1 MLDVGIWFLVFVVI
15 VQLYSGAY
23 MPLIRSVTLDP
34 DDMPPRKPQ
43 LILTTTGTRKGSATV
58 RRAATRRA
66 SVAGRRGGF
75 PHPSPSQVPTGSLE
89 TKSQKYQNVQYA
101 LTELGPTVTH
111 VNVIA
116 QGTGNA
122 DRLGYKMRNTALHIR
137 GQFHIPGTGPQ
148 AAVMGY
154 YLVWD
159 KFPNT
164 TLATPTDIFNIDAAA
179 GYDLSNTFP
188 KDKDRFVVLKSY
200 RRKLTASSGAG
211 ANIQL
216 VDNFVK
222 LPNYCVT
229 GFTKGNGNG
238 QIAATQSGALL
249 FIPYGKV
256 VVNGTITTMTLDTTK
271 ELFFAEA

>member
-1 MLDVGIWFLVFVVI
+1 VV
-15 VQLYSGAY
+15 
-23 MPLIRSVTLDP
+23 
-34 DDMPPRKPQ
+34 
-43 LILTTTGTRKGSATV
+43 
-58 RRAATRRA
+58 
-66 SVAGRRGGF
+66 
-75 PHPSPSQVPTGSLE
+75 
-89 TKSQKYQNVQYA
+89 
-101 LTELGPTVTH
+101 
-111 VNVIA
+111 A

-122 DRLGYKMRNTALHIR
+122 DRLGYKMRNTAVHIR
-137 GQFHIPGTGPQ
+137 GQFHIPGDGPQ

-164 TLATPTDIFNIDAAA
+164 ALATPTDIFNIDAAA

-188 KDKDRFVVLKSY
+188 KDKERFVVLKSY
-200 RRKLTASSGAG
+200 RRRLTASSGAG

-216 VDNFVK
+216 VDDFVK
-222 LPNYCVT
+222 LPKSCVT

-256 VVNGTITTMTLDTTK
+256 IVNGTFTTMTLDTTK

>member
-1 MLDVGIWFLVFVVI
+1 
-15 VQLYSGAY
+15 
-23 MPLIRSVTLDP
+23 MPTYRRLPNI
-34 DDMPPRKPQ
+34 
-43 LILTTTGTRKGSATV
+43 ILSDTGGRSATHK
-58 RRAATRRA
+58 RMAKTRRLTRV
-66 SVAGRRGGF
+66 SGRRGGF
-75 PHPSPSQVPTGSLE
+75 PHPRPSVVPTGSLE
-89 TKSQKYQNVQYA
+89 TKSQKYQNVQES
-101 LTELGPTVTH
+101 LTELGSVTH
-111 VNVIA
+111 VNVVA

-122 DRLGYKMRNTALHIR
+122 DRLGYKMRNTAVHIR
-137 GQFHIPGTGPQ
+137 GQFHIPSTGPQ

-154 YLVWD
+154 YMVWD

-164 TLATPTDIFNIDAAA
+164 VLAAASDIFNIDAAA

-188 KDKDRFVVLKSY
+188 KDKERFVVLKSY

-216 VDNFVK
+216 VDDFVK
-222 LPNYCVT
+222 LPKYCVT

-256 VVNGTITTMTLDTTK
+256 IVNGTITTMTLDTTK